1 MWRVW
6 IDFARWELPRLAA
19 EFRAAR
25 PFPHLVVDGLVA
37 PEKLAELRAAAA
49 REPHWPSR
57 ADLYEL
63 MASAES
69 PAEAPL
75 RALAAALGSDEGLAA
90 AQAIAGRAVSRVE
103 LRSYVYLP
111 GSFLLPHSD
120 ARADARRAIAF
131 AFYLSNAD
139 DVEGGELE
147 FFECA
152 LDKSGEVIATRP
164 ALQIRPLANR
174 LVLFEVSP
182 SSLHQVREVRA
193 GGRLSLSGWY
203 YP

>member
-1 MWRVW
+1 M
-6 IDFARWELPRLAA
+6 
-19 EFRAAR
+19 
-25 PFPHLVVDGLVA
+25 
-37 PEKLAELRAAAA
+37 A

-63 MASAES
+63 MGSADE
-69 PAEAPL
+69 PADATL
-75 RALAAALGSDEGLAA
+75 REFAAALGGAEALAAAAA
-90 AQAIAGRAVSRVE
+90 ITGRAVTRVE
-103 LRSYVYLP
+103 VRSYVYLP

-131 AFYLSNAD
+131 AFYLSNAGE
-139 DVEGGELE
+139 VEGGELE
-147 FFECA
+147 FIECA
-152 LDKSGEVIATRP
+152 LDKSGEVVATRP
-164 ALQIRPLANR
+164 ALLIRPLANR

-182 SSLHQVREVRA
+182 ASLHQVREVRA